1 MEINNAG
8 EKNSNEEIKISVII
22 PVYNTEKYIEE
33 CLDSVIAQ
41 TLKEIEIIC
50 VDDGSSD
57 SSLQILEKYAQVD
70 QRIQVFSKENGGQSA
85 ARNYGME
92 KAIGK
97 YIIFLDSDD
106 WYTDVKALQTVY
118 EYAQQEDLDELF
130 FGTKVFF
137 ENEDVRKNNLFFEK
151 YYERKAMYNGL
162 IERGQDLFVDFQKN
176 RNFKPGVV
184 LQIFKREFL
193 ERNHL
198 RFREHLLHED
208 EIFSMEC
215 ITLADK
221 AGYIDLPY
229 YGRRV
234 RENSTMT
241 NKTKDK
247 NIYAHYKLVKILVE
261 FIENCE
267 IYNEQYYEQFYRRM
281 LILLD
286 NAAQMYLKEIEE
298 RGENSVLE
306 KIKKEERYDFRMTM
320 EMACDSY
327 MKRRKIEEYKEETK
341 ENKKQIKKHQ
351 QKIKEKDS
359 QLKERDSQM
368 KTLFADIK
376 KFKEKEKD
384 LEKKFQM
391 LTEEKNEII
400 KKDEARMKQL
410 QRRIDEKDK
419 KIKEL
424 ELEQER
430 IKASYSY
437 KVGNGIMY
445 LPRKA
450 KKIVKKFSN

>member
-1 MEINNAG
+1 ML
-8 EKNSNEEIKISVII
+8 IS
-22 PVYNTEKYIEE
+22 K
-33 CLDSVIAQ
+33 
-41 TLKEIEIIC
+41 
-50 VDDGSSD
+50 
-57 SSLQILEKYAQVD
+57 
-70 QRIQVFSKENGGQSA
+70 
-85 ARNYGME
+85 
-92 KAIGK
+92 
-97 YIIFLDSDD
+97 
-106 WYTDVKALQTVY
+106 
-118 EYAQQEDLDELF
+118 
-130 FGTKVFF
+130 
-137 ENEDVRKNNLFFEK
+137 
-151 YYERKAMYNGL
+151 
-162 IERGQDLFVDFQKN
+162 KN
-176 RNFKPGVV
+176 RNFKPSVG

-198 RFREHLLHED
+198 RFQEHLLHED
-208 EIFSMEC
+208 EIFSLES

-221 AGYIDLPY
+221 VAYIDFPY

-234 RENSTMT
+234 RENSIMT

-267 IYNEQYYEQFYRRM
+267 IYNEQYYEQFYKRM

-286 NAAQMYLKEIEE
+286 NAAKMYLKEIEE
-298 RGENSVLE
+298 RGENAVLE

-327 MKRRKIEEYKEETK
+327 IKRRKIEKYKEETK
-341 ENKKQIKKHQ
+341 ENQNQIKKHQ
-351 QKIKEKDS
+351 QKIKENTSEIKKKDS
-359 QLKERDSQM
+359 QIKERDSQI

-376 KFKEKEKD
+376 KITEKEKN
-384 LEKKFQM
+384 LEKNFQM

-400 KKDEARMKQL
+400 KKDEANIKQL
-410 QRRIDEKDK
+410 QNRINEKDK
-419 KIKEL
+419 TIKEL

-437 KVGNGIMY
+437 RVGNGIMY